1 MWKVSAE
8 ADLSSQV
15 SIRRGEMRNISA
27 DGGGFS
33 GFVVFFGGFGEQ
45 NEFVLYLQNG
55 GNGSSFV

>member
-1 MWKVSAE
+1 
-8 ADLSSQV
+8 
-15 SIRRGEMRNISA
+15 MRNISA

-33 GFVVFFGGFGEQ
+33 GFVVFFWGFGEQ